1 MKKNILVSS
10 TQLEKL
16 SCLDITKSDYDDIFQ
31 SIEQN
36 CESLRCLEIDYWKGD
51 YHHFGYKNIKK
62 FKSCKTLHDAFVY
75 AEGLYDGYHAIEK

>member
-1 MKKNILVSS
+1 MSIIRHKRMFIDHVC
-10 TQLEKL
+10 KL
-16 SCLDITKSDYDDIFQ
+16 
-31 SIEQN
+31 
-36 CESLRCLEIDYWKGD
+36 LEIDYWKGD